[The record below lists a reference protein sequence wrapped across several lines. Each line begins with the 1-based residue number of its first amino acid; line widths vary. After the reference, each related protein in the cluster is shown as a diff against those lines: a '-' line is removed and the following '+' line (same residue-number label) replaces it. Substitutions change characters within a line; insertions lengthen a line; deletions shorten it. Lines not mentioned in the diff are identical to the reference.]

1 MHDAIS
7 AEKLGIPA
15 VGVMTDRFL
24 PTARAMAGFLG
35 LRDYSVACIAHPISH
50 NTAEEMHA
58 KAAEIV
64 TQSVSL
70 LLVAAPLSSPL

>member
-24 PTARAMAGFLG
+24 ATARAMANFLG
-35 LRDYSVACIAHPISH
+35 LHEYAVACIAHPISN
-50 NTAEEMHA
+50 NTEEQIRA

-64 TQSVSL
+64 AQCASL
-70 LLVAAPLSSPL
+70 LLAAASPPAT